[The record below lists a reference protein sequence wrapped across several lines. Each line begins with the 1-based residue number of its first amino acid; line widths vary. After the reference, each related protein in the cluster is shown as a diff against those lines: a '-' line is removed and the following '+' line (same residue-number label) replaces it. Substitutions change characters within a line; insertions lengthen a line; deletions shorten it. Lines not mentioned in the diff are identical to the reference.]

1 MRLRSIIFLLPV
13 LLVALCGPAE
23 AQQWLKMLKSADRAA
38 GQSASSA
45 ARAAKSIKNVEVLD
59 KAFAKVRPNSFVAS
73 AHYPAVPLPGN
84 ASPRTLGV
92 VINTNKQLFAQTVF
106 LQALQNRL
114 KKFLIKEPQAFSHA
128 PATLPDQIARFIPPQ
143 ARYVFMG
150 EYHNHYQLTRKLQQ
164 TIVAYK
170 RLYPEKQ
177 VIVLS
182 EFAADSYPHFWKLY
196 FGHPLYTDFLVDA
209 GLPVAGLEKE
219 PVNGLKRVARE
230 LEMPV
235 ERTLPGL
242 QARNNHWAARI
253 RAWRK
258 KYPDA
263 VFFIHTGNAHI
274 GYHEPS
280 SVARTTP
287 QKETFVM
294 QFLPAN
300 FYKGTLDRM
309 EFFHQTTNGR
319 YYRPGILAAQTDEA
333 AHLAGFNAQ
342 VILPEY

>member
-13 LLVALCGPAE
+13 ILVALCGPAE

-73 AHYPAVPLPGN
+73 AHYPTVPLMGN

-92 VINTNKQLFAQTVF
+92 VINTNKQLFTQTVF

-114 KKFLIKEPQAFSHA
+114 KQFLIKEPQSFTHA
-128 PATLPDQIARFIPPQ
+128 SATLPDQIARFIPRQ
-143 ARYVFMG
+143 SRYVFMG

-182 EFAADSYPHFWKLY
+182 EFAADSYPRFWKLY
-196 FGHPLYTDFLVDA
+196 FGTRFIRIFWWMQAYPWR
-209 GLPVAGLEKE
+209 
-219 PVNGLKRVARE
+219 GLKRS
-230 LEMPV
+230 P
-235 ERTLPGL
+235 
-242 QARNNHWAARI
+242 
-253 RAWRK
+253 
-258 KYPDA
+258 
-263 VFFIHTGNAHI
+263 
-274 GYHEPS
+274 
-280 SVARTTP
+280 
-287 QKETFVM
+287 
-294 QFLPAN
+294 
-300 FYKGTLDRM
+300 
-309 EFFHQTTNGR
+309 
-319 YYRPGILAAQTDEA
+319 
-333 AHLAGFNAQ
+333 
-342 VILPEY
+342 